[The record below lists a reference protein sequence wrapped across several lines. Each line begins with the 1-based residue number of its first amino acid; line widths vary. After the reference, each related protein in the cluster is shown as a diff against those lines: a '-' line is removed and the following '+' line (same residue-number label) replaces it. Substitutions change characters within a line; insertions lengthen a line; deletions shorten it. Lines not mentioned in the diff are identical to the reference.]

1 MSAKRDEVLE
11 DRRKLRAFLK
21 LITATQMP
29 SVKTEAGAAVSRKII
44 TAVLALDA
52 AVEGI
57 SK

>member
-21 LITATQMP
+21 VITATQMP
-29 SVKTEAGAAVSRKII
+29 SVKTEVGAAVSRRIVA
-44 TAVLALDA
+44 AVLALDA

-57 SK
+57 AK

>member
-1 MSAKRDEVLE
+1 MSTKRDEVLE

-21 LITATQMP
+21 AITATQMP
-29 SVKTEAGAAVSRKII
+29 SVKTEAGAAVSRRIVA
-44 TAVLALDA
+44 AVLALDA